1 MPLFLGMEAIPVQ
14 ASRRLDAGQSAPSAG
29 IPNASTLEIDLH
41 RVRQLAEL
49 MDTKFSIAGIRFGMD
64 SIVGLIPGI
73 GDVATLLAGLYPL
86 YVAQKHGIGL
96 PTRAKMLGNL
106 LIDAGVGA
114 IPLLGDVF
122 DVVYKANAKNLKI
135 LEKSLERLQCR

>member
-1 MPLFLGMEAIPVQ
+1 MEAIPVQ
-14 ASRRLDAGQSAPSAG
+14 ARRIDEPESAG
-29 IPNASTLEIDLH
+29 VPHVSAVELDLQ

-49 MDTKFSIAGIRFGMD
+49 MDSTFSVAGIRFGMD

-96 PTRAKMLGNL
+96 PTRARMLGNL
-106 LIDAGVGA
+106 LLDAGVGA
-114 IPLLGDVF
+114 IPVL
-122 DVVYKANAKNLKI
+122 
-135 LEKSLERLQCR
+135 

>member
-1 MPLFLGMEAIPVQ
+1 MEAIPVQ
-14 ASRRLDAGQSAPSAG
+14 ASRRADPAHLGQPAQGAGLQHVSALELDLQ
-29 IPNASTLEIDLH
+29 

-49 MDTKFSIAGIRFGMD
+49 MDTKFSVAGIRFGMD
-64 SIVGLIPGI
+64 AIIGLIPGI

-96 PTRAKMLGNL
+96 PTRARMLANL
-106 LIDAGVGA
+106 LVDAGVGA

-122 DVVYKANAKNLKI
+122 DVAYKANAKNLKI
-135 LEKSLERLQCR
+135 LEKALDRLHPR